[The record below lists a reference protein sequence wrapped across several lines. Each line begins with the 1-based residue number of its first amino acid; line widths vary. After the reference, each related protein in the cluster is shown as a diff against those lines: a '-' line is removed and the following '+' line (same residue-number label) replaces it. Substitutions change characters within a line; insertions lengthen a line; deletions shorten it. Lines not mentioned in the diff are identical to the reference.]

1 MFMSLCDELAIL
13 LFQEIRLQFDKD
25 SHKSTFGYVY
35 ILSFFFSIATKETF

>member
-25 SHKSTFGYVY
+25 SHKSTFRHEY
-35 ILSFFFSIATKETF
+35 ILSFFFPIETKETF